1 MVCCCFVSAGADNFK
16 SSPFSFSL
24 HFSLILKLKA
34 VLLGYSEKKTMCVS
48 LSWHNVALSCND
60 DVHPAAEVIPRRMQ
74 SLCPTLPCSSAMA
87 GG

>member
-16 SSPFSFSL
+16 SSPFSLSL

-34 VLLGYSEKKTMCVS
+34 VLLDFSEKNMCVS
-48 LSWHNVALSCND
+48 LSWHNVLSHND
-60 DVHPAAEVIPRRMQ
+60 GVHPAAEVIPGRMQ
-74 SLCPTLPCSSAMA
+74 SLCPTLPCSSAVA